1 MKRHTLDLEPG
12 RGARRGI
19 NATGIL
25 AVLVL
30 FTAATVLGNWADGRL
45 QAPQPAAKPRA
56 SGAPRTASQTSG
68 KTQTLTLEPERV
80 PEPSAHEQAADEPAQ
95 PAPRDSAQF
104 ENSLV
109 ITDAPVK
116 PARQSAPVI
125 SRPAAAPGTS
135 SRPSPA
141 RSVSPPAPPQA
152 AASVKSAAP
161 APVPLAQSNP
171 AMKPASSKPSAVS
184 AAAAPDTVVRVKPP
198 ANASASD
205 PFYSVRLNKAESK
218 VLADVVADTLKKHG
232 FDDAAAVRTP
242 DGQYSVKVGDFNFRY
257 AAENAKKQLQDL
269 GFQETYI
276 EEKTVAE

>member
-12 RGARRGI
+12 RSARRGI

-25 AVLVL
+25 AVLV
-30 FTAATVLGNWADGRL
+30 FFAASIVIGNWADGRL
-45 QAPQPAAKPRA
+45 QAPRPAAKPRA
-56 SGAPRTASQTSG
+56 SGAPQAASQSSG
-68 KTQTLTLEPERV
+68 KVQTLTLEPERV
-80 PEPSAHEQAADEPAQ
+80 PETSAQEQAADEPAQ
-95 PAPRDSAQF
+95 AAPRDSAQY
-104 ENSLV
+104 ENNLV

-116 PARQSAPVI
+116 PARQPAPAA
-125 SRPAAAPGTS
+125 SPSAAAPAAS

-152 AASVKSAAP
+152 AAAVKSASP
-161 APVPLAQSNP
+161 APKPPAQSNP
-171 AMKPASSKPSAVS
+171 AMKPASSKPTAVS
-184 AAAAPDTVVRVKPP
+184 AAAPDTVVRVKPP